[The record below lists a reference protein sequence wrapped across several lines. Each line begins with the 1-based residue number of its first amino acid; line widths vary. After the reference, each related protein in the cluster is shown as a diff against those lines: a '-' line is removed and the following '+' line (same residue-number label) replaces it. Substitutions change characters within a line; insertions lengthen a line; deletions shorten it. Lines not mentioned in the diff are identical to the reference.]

1 MELLTIFLLVII
13 LLILVTLSRFIIFN
27 EKNGI
32 KKIIIL
38 RMFIK
43 LLPSLVSYPQGI
55 KIWDSTNF
63 Y

>member
-32 KKIIIL
+32 KKRIIL

-43 LLPSLVSYPQGI
+43 LLPGLVSYPQGI
-55 KIWDSTNF
+55 KI
-63 Y
+63 